1 MVPSASAAR
10 LSGSTVS
17 EWRCFLVRTD
27 SKWVRTVAEKR
38 GTRSYCTSAVGNFA
52 RLVRTQ
58 IHSNGSKCECSA
70 TQRLNGERVEVF
82 SGSNGFEMG
91 ENGCGEERDA
101 LLLYLCCRQFRAAG
115 SHPDSFQWFQVRVQ
129 RDSAAQR

>member
-1 MVPSASAAR
+1 VEVFSGSNGFEMGENGCGEERDALLLYLCCRQLRAGWFAPRFIPMVPSESAER

-52 RLVRTQ
+52 TSVRTQ
-58 IHSNGSKCECSA
+58 IHSNGSK
-70 TQRLNGERVEVF
+70 
-82 SGSNGFEMG
+82 
-91 ENGCGEERDA
+91 
-101 LLLYLCCRQFRAAG
+101 
-115 SHPDSFQWFQVRVQ
+115 
-129 RDSAAQR
+129 